1 MKKTNVRWTVVALVF
16 FATTINYI
24 DRQVIGLLKPYIQ
37 DDLGWTEA
45 DYGYIVTAFQ
55 VAYGIGMILG
65 GRMLDRLGSKL
76 GYSIAIIVWSLG
88 AALHAAARS
97 VVGFGAARAV
107 LGLGEAGNFPAA
119 VKVIAEWFPKRD
131 RAYATGLFNSGTT
144 IGAIIAPVIV
154 TAITLQWGWRW
165 AFIVTGMLGF
175 IWVVIWWM
183 MYHSPQKHPHVN
195 AAELAYIHSD
205 EQPENLES
213 LEDLGKLEN
222 LESLDHPEEQKPKIT
237 WRQLFQHRQTY
248 AILFS
253 RFVTDWVWWF
263 FLFWTPDYLN
273 KTHGVDLKATVIPL
287 IIIYTM
293 SSVGG
298 IYGGHVS
305 SQFIRMGRSVNFA
318 RKTTIL
324 LFALLVLPLNAVPY
338 IDNIWISVI
347 IIGLATS
354 THQACASNIFTIVSD
369 VYPKQVVGS
378 MTGISS
384 VGGAVGGALA
394 SSFVGLILQWTGSYA
409 HIFMIASTMYLLAWL
424 TLRLFVPIRQIH
436 FKQTK

>member
-1 MKKTNVRWTVVALVF
+1 MKKTNVRWTVVALIF
-16 FATTINYI
+16 FATTVNYI

-65 GRMLDRLGSKL
+65 GRMLDKLGSKI

-88 AALHAAARS
+88 AVLHAAVRS
-97 VVGFGAARAV
+97 VTGFGAARAV

-144 IGAIIAPVIV
+144 IGAIIAPIIV
-154 TAITLQWGWRW
+154 TAITLQMGWRW
-165 AFIVTGMLGF
+165 AFIITGMLGF
-175 IWVVIWWM
+175 IWVLAWWAI
-183 MYHSPQKHPHVN
+183 YKSPAKNPHVN
-195 AAELAYIHSD
+195 AAELEYIHSD
-205 EQPENLES
+205 DQENGNDGENEQESNGNL
-213 LEDLGKLEN
+213 
-222 LESLDHPEEQKPKIT
+222 QIT

-263 FLFWTPDYLN
+263 FLFWTPDFLN
-273 KTHGVDLKATVIPL
+273 KTHGVDLKATVLPL

-293 SSVGG
+293 SSIGG

-305 SQFIRMGRSVNFA
+305 SQFIRFGRSIDFA

-338 IDNIWISVI
+338 IDNIWIVVV

-354 THQACASNIFTIVSD
+354 THQAWASNIFTIVSD

-394 SSFVGLILQWTGSYA
+394 SSFVGLILEYTGSYA
-409 HIFMIASTMYLLAWL
+409 VIFMIASTMYLLAWL
-424 TLRLFVPIRQIH
+424 TLRLFVPIRQIN
-436 FKQTK
+436 FTI

>member
-1 MKKTNVRWTVVALVF
+1 MVEDTKKTNVRWTVVTLIF
-16 FATTINYI
+16 FATTVNYI

-55 VAYGIGMILG
+55 VAYGIGMLAC
-65 GRMLDRLGSKL
+65 GRMLDKLGSKI

-88 AALHAAARS
+88 AVLHAAARS

-119 VKVIAEWFPKRD
+119 IKVIAEWFPKRD
-131 RAYATGLFNSGTT
+131 RAFATGVFNSGTT
-144 IGAIIAPVIV
+144 IGAIIAPIIV

-165 AFIVTGMLGF
+165 AFIITGLLGF
-175 IWVVIWWM
+175 IWVVAWWLV
-183 MYHSPQKHPHVN
+183 YKAPEKNAKVN
-195 AAELAYIHSD
+195 AAELAYIHS
-205 EQPENLES
+205 EEEKETEIISENKS
-213 LEDLGKLEN
+213 
-222 LESLDHPEEQKPKIT
+222 EERVVS
-237 WRQLFQHRQTY
+237 WNELFSHRQTY

-263 FLFWTPDYLN
+263 FLFWTPDFLN
-273 KTHGVDLKATVIPL
+273 KTHGVDLKATVLPL

-293 SSVGG
+293 SSIGG

-305 SQFIRMGRSVNFA
+305 SQFVRLGRSLDFA

-338 IDNIWISVI
+338 IHNIWIVVL

-354 THQACASNIFTIVSD
+354 THQAWASNIFTIVSD

-394 SSFVGLILQWTGSYA
+394 SSFVGLILEWTGSYA
-409 HIFMIASTMYLLAWL
+409 TIFMIASTMYILAWL
-424 TLRLFVPIRQIH
+424 TLKLFVPIRQIN
-436 FKQTK
+436 FDKQETAMKGVES

>member
-1 MKKTNVRWTVVALVF
+1 MKKTNVRWTVVALIF
-16 FATTINYI
+16 FATTVNYI

-37 DDLGWTEA
+37 EDLGWTEA

-55 VAYGIGMILG
+55 VAYGIGMLLG

-88 AALHAAARS
+88 AMFHAAVKS
-97 VVGFGAARAV
+97 VTGFGAARAV

-131 RAYATGLFNSGTT
+131 RAFATGVFNSGTT
-144 IGAIIAPVIV
+144 IGAIIAPIIV
-154 TAITLQWGWRW
+154 TAITLEWGWRW
-165 AFIVTGMLGF
+165 AFIITGLLGF
-175 IWVVIWWM
+175 VWVIAWWLI
-183 MYHSPQKHPHVN
+183 YKAPHKNKKVN
-195 AAELAYIHSD
+195 AAELAYI
-205 EQPENLES
+205 Q
-213 LEDLGKLEN
+213 
-222 LESLDHPEEQKPKIT
+222 EEEKQEETETDAPTAGIT
-237 WRQLFQHRQTY
+237 WRELFRHRQTY

-263 FLFWTPDYLN
+263 FLFWTPDFLN
-273 KTHGVDLKATVIPL
+273 KTQGVDLKATVLPL

-293 SSVGG
+293 SSIGG

-305 SQFIRMGRSVNFA
+305 SQFIRLGRSVDFA

-324 LFALLVLPLNAVPY
+324 LFALLVLPLNAIPY
-338 IDNIWISVI
+338 IENMWIVVL

-354 THQACASNIFTIVSD
+354 THQAWASNIFTIVSD

-394 SSFVGLILQWTGSYA
+394 SSFVGLILEWTGSYA
-409 HIFMIASTMYLLAWL
+409 TIFMIASTMYILAWL
-424 TLRLFVPIRQIH
+424 ILKIFVPIRQIN
-436 FKQTK
+436 F

>member
-1 MKKTNVRWTVVALVF
+1 MKKTNVRWTVVALIF
-16 FATTINYI
+16 FATTVNYI

-55 VAYGIGMILG
+55 VAYGIGMLVC
-65 GRMLDRLGSKL
+65 GRMLDWLGSKI

-88 AALHAAARS
+88 AVLHAFART
-97 VVGFGAARAV
+97 VTGFGAARAV

-131 RAYATGLFNSGTT
+131 RAFATGVFNSGTT
-144 IGAIIAPVIV
+144 IGAVIAPIIV
-154 TAITLQWGWRW
+154 TAITLEWGWRW
-165 AFIVTGMLGF
+165 AFIITGLLGF
-175 IWVVIWWM
+175 IWVVVWWL
-183 MYHSPQKHPHVN
+183 MYKSPEQHPKVS
-195 AAELAYIHSD
+195 AKELAYIKSAD
-205 EQPENLES
+205 DKQEADDIPQ
-213 LEDLGKLEN
+213 GRTV
-222 LESLDHPEEQKPKIT
+222 T
-237 WRQLFQHRQTY
+237 WRELFSHRQTY

-263 FLFWTPDYLN
+263 FLFWTPDFLN
-273 KTHGVDLKATVIPL
+273 KTQGVDLKATVLPL
-287 IIIYTM
+287 IVIYTM
-293 SSVGG
+293 SSIGG

-305 SQFIRMGRSVNFA
+305 SQFIRLGRSIDFA

-338 IDNIWISVI
+338 IDNMWIVVL

-354 THQACASNIFTIVSD
+354 THQAWASNIFTIVSD

-394 SSFVGLILQWTGSYA
+394 STFVGLILEWTGSYA
-409 HIFMIASTMYLLAWL
+409 TIFMIASTMYLLAWL
-424 TLRLFVPIRQIH
+424 TLRLFVPIRQIK
-436 FKQTK
+436 FESK

>member
-1 MKKTNVRWTVVALVF
+1 MVEDTKKTNVRWTVVTLIF

-55 VAYGIGMILG
+55 VAYGIGMLAC
-65 GRMLDRLGSKL
+65 GRMLDKLGSKI

-88 AALHAAARS
+88 AVLHAAARS

-119 VKVIAEWFPKRD
+119 IKVIAEWFPKRD
-131 RAYATGLFNSGTT
+131 RAFATGVFNSGTT
-144 IGAIIAPVIV
+144 IGAIIAPIIV

-165 AFIVTGMLGF
+165 AFIITGLLGF
-175 IWVVIWWM
+175 IWVVAWWLV
-183 MYHSPQKHPHVN
+183 YKAPEKNAKVN
-195 AAELAYIHSD
+195 AAELAYIHS
-205 EQPENLES
+205 EEEKETEVISENKS
-213 LEDLGKLEN
+213 
-222 LESLDHPEEQKPKIT
+222 EERVVS
-237 WRQLFQHRQTY
+237 WNELFSHRQTY

-263 FLFWTPDYLN
+263 FLFWTPDFLN
-273 KTHGVDLKATVIPL
+273 KTHGVDLKATVLPL

-293 SSVGG
+293 SSIGG

-305 SQFIRMGRSVNFA
+305 SQFVRLGRSLDFA

-338 IDNIWISVI
+338 IHNIWIVVL

-354 THQACASNIFTIVSD
+354 THQAWASNIFTIVSD

-394 SSFVGLILQWTGSYA
+394 SSFVGLILEWTGSYA
-409 HIFMIASTMYLLAWL
+409 TIFMIASTMYILAWL
-424 TLRLFVPIRQIH
+424 TLKLFVPIRQIN
-436 FKQTK
+436 FDKQETAMKGVES

>member
-1 MKKTNVRWTVVALVF
+1 MKKTNVRWTVVALIF
-16 FATTINYI
+16 FATTVNYI

-37 DDLGWTEA
+37 EDLGWTEA

-55 VAYGIGMILG
+55 VAYGIGMLLG

-88 AALHAAARS
+88 AMLHAAVKS
-97 VVGFGAARAV
+97 VTGFGAARAV

-131 RAYATGLFNSGTT
+131 RAFATGVFNSGTT
-144 IGAIIAPVIV
+144 IGAIIAPIIV
-154 TAITLQWGWRW
+154 TAITLEWGWRW
-165 AFIVTGMLGF
+165 AFIITSLLGF
-175 IWVVIWWM
+175 VWVIAWWLI
-183 MYHSPQKHPHVN
+183 YKAPHKNKKVN
-195 AAELAYIHSD
+195 AAELAYI
-205 EQPENLES
+205 Q
-213 LEDLGKLEN
+213 
-222 LESLDHPEEQKPKIT
+222 EEEKQEETEADAPTAGIT
-237 WRQLFQHRQTY
+237 WRELFRHRQTY

-263 FLFWTPDYLN
+263 FLFWTPDFLN
-273 KTHGVDLKATVIPL
+273 KTQGVDLKATVLPL

-293 SSVGG
+293 SSIGG

-305 SQFIRMGRSVNFA
+305 SQFIRLGRSVDFA

-324 LFALLVLPLNAVPY
+324 LFALLVLPLNAIPY
-338 IDNIWISVI
+338 IENMWIVVL

-354 THQACASNIFTIVSD
+354 THQAWASNIFTIVSD

-394 SSFVGLILQWTGSYA
+394 SSFVGLILEWTGSYA
-409 HIFMIASTMYLLAWL
+409 TIFMIASTMYILAWL
-424 TLRLFVPIRQIH
+424 ILKIFVPIRQIN
-436 FKQTK
+436 F

>member
-1 MKKTNVRWTVVALVF
+1 MKKTNIRWTVVALIF

-55 VAYGIGMILG
+55 VAYGIGMLLG
-65 GRMLDRLGSKL
+65 GRMLDRLGSKS
-76 GYSIAIIVWSLG
+76 GYSIAIIVWSIG
-88 AALHAAARS
+88 AVLHATVRS
-97 VVGFGAARAV
+97 VTGFGAARAI

-144 IGAIIAPVIV
+144 IGAIIAPIIV
-154 TAITLQWGWRW
+154 TAITLEWGWRW

-175 IWVVIWWM
+175 VWVVIWWIL
-183 MYHSPQKHPHVN
+183 YHSPDKHQGVN
-195 AAELAYIHSD
+195 QAELEYIKGEDEEDRANGANGTNGTNGAY
-205 EQPENLES
+205 
-213 LEDLGKLEN
+213 GTAV
-222 LESLDHPEEQKPKIT
+222 T

-263 FLFWTPDYLN
+263 FLFWTPDFLN
-273 KTHGVDLKATVIPL
+273 KTHGVDLKATVLPL

-293 SSVGG
+293 SSIGG

-305 SQFIRMGRSVNFA
+305 SQFIRLGRSIDFA

-338 IDNIWISVI
+338 IDNLWMVVF

-354 THQACASNIFTIVSD
+354 THQAWASNIFTIVSD

-394 SSFVGLILQWTGSYA
+394 SSFVGLILELTGSYA
-409 HIFMIASTMYLLAWL
+409 SIFMIASTMYLVAWL
-424 TLRLFVPIRQIH
+424 TLRLFVPIRQID
-436 FKQTK
+436 FTK

>member
-1 MKKTNVRWTVVALVF
+1 MKKTNVRWTVVALIF

-55 VAYGIGMILG
+55 VAYGIGMLLG
-65 GRMLDRLGSKL
+65 GRMLDRLGSKS
-76 GYSIAIIVWSLG
+76 GYSIAIIVWSIG
-88 AALHAAARS
+88 AVLHATVRS
-97 VVGFGAARAV
+97 VTGFGAARAI

-144 IGAIIAPVIV
+144 IGAIIAPIIV
-154 TAITLQWGWRW
+154 TAITLEWGWRW

-175 IWVVIWWM
+175 VWVVIWWIL
-183 MYHSPQKHPHVN
+183 YHSPNKHRGVN
-195 AAELAYIHSD
+195 QAELEYIR
-205 EQPENLES
+205 
-213 LEDLGKLEN
+213 EDDGTKEADGSN
-222 LESLDHPEEQKPKIT
+222 EANGVIT
-237 WRQLFQHRQTY
+237 WRQMFLHRQTY

-263 FLFWTPDYLN
+263 FLFWTPDFLN
-273 KTHGVDLKATVIPL
+273 KTHGVDLKATVLPL

-293 SSVGG
+293 SSIGG

-305 SQFIRMGRSVNFA
+305 SQFIRLGRSIDFA

-338 IDNIWISVI
+338 IDNLWIVVI

-354 THQACASNIFTIVSD
+354 THQAWASNIFTIVSD

-394 SSFVGLILQWTGSYA
+394 SSFVGLILEWTGSYA
-409 HIFMIASTMYLLAWL
+409 SIFMIASTMYLVAWL
-424 TLRLFVPIRQIH
+424 TLRLFVPIRQID
-436 FKQTK
+436 FTR

>member
-1 MKKTNVRWTVVALVF
+1 MKKTNVRWTVVALIF

-55 VAYGIGMILG
+55 VAYGIGMLLG
-65 GRMLDRLGSKL
+65 GRMLDRLGSKS
-76 GYSIAIIVWSLG
+76 GYSIAIIVWSIG
-88 AALHAAARS
+88 AVLHATVRS
-97 VVGFGAARAV
+97 VTGFGAARAI

-144 IGAIIAPVIV
+144 IGAIIAPIIV
-154 TAITLQWGWRW
+154 TAITLEWGWRW

-175 IWVVIWWM
+175 VWVVIWWIL
-183 MYHSPQKHPHVN
+183 YHSPNKHRGVN
-195 AAELAYIHSD
+195 QAELEYIR
-205 EQPENLES
+205 
-213 LEDLGKLEN
+213 EDDGTKEADGSN
-222 LESLDHPEEQKPKIT
+222 EANGVIT
-237 WRQLFQHRQTY
+237 WRQLFLHRQTY

-263 FLFWTPDYLN
+263 FLFWTPDFLN
-273 KTHGVDLKATVIPL
+273 KTHGVDLKATVLPL

-293 SSVGG
+293 SSIGG

-305 SQFIRMGRSVNFA
+305 SQFIRLGRSIDFA

-338 IDNIWISVI
+338 IDDLWMVVI

-354 THQACASNIFTIVSD
+354 THQAWASNIFTIVSD

-394 SSFVGLILQWTGSYA
+394 SSFVGLILELTGSYA
-409 HIFMIASTMYLLAWL
+409 SIFMIASTMYLVAWL
-424 TLRLFVPIRQIH
+424 TLRLFVPIRQID
-436 FKQTK
+436 FTK

>member
-1 MKKTNVRWTVVALVF
+1 MKKTNVRWTVVALIF
-16 FATTINYI
+16 FATTVNYI

-37 DDLGWTEA
+37 EDLGWTEA

-55 VAYGIGMILG
+55 VAYGIGMLLG
-65 GRMLDRLGSKL
+65 GRMLDRLGSKI

-88 AALHAAARS
+88 AMLHAAVRS

-131 RAYATGLFNSGTT
+131 RAFATGVFNSGTT
-144 IGAIIAPVIV
+144 IGAIIAPIIV
-154 TAITLQWGWRW
+154 TAITLEWGWRW
-165 AFIVTGMLGF
+165 AFIITGLLGF
-175 IWVVIWWM
+175 VWVIAWWLI
-183 MYHSPQKHPHVN
+183 YKAPHKNKKVN

-205 EQPENLES
+205 EESEESKKSENSES
-213 LEDLGKLEN
+213 SEN
-222 LESLDHPEEQKPKIT
+222 SENSENSEHPSKVS
-237 WRQLFQHRQTY
+237 WRELFRHRQTY

-263 FLFWTPDYLN
+263 FLFWTPDFLN
-273 KTHGVDLKATVIPL
+273 KTQGVDLKATVLPL

-293 SSVGG
+293 SSIGG

-305 SQFIRMGRSVNFA
+305 SQFIRLGRSIDFA

-324 LFALLVLPLNAVPY
+324 LFALLVLPLNAIPY
-338 IDNIWISVI
+338 IDNMWIVVL

-354 THQACASNIFTIVSD
+354 THQAWASNIFTIVSD

-394 SSFVGLILQWTGSYA
+394 SSFVGLILEWTGSYTT
-409 HIFMIASTMYLLAWL
+409 IFMIASTMYILAWL
-424 TLRLFVPIRQIH
+424 ILKIFVPIRQIN
-436 FKQTK
+436 F

>member
-1 MKKTNVRWTVVALVF
+1 MKKTNVRWTVVALIF
-16 FATTINYI
+16 FATTVNYI

-65 GRMLDRLGSKL
+65 GRMLDKLGSKI

-88 AALHAAARS
+88 AVLHAAVRS
-97 VVGFGAARAV
+97 VTGFGAARAV

-144 IGAIIAPVIV
+144 IGAIIAPIIV
-154 TAITLQWGWRW
+154 TAITLQMGWRW
-165 AFIVTGMLGF
+165 AFIITGMLGF
-175 IWVVIWWM
+175 IWVLAWWAI
-183 MYHSPQKHPHVN
+183 YKSPTKNPHVN
-195 AAELAYIHSD
+195 AAELEYIHSD
-205 EQPENLES
+205 DQENGNDGENEQESNGNL
-213 LEDLGKLEN
+213 
-222 LESLDHPEEQKPKIT
+222 QIT

-263 FLFWTPDYLN
+263 FLFWTPDFLN
-273 KTHGVDLKATVIPL
+273 KTHGVDLKATVLPL

-293 SSVGG
+293 SSIGG

-305 SQFIRMGRSVNFA
+305 SQFIRFGRSIDFA

-338 IDNIWISVI
+338 IDNIWIVVV

-354 THQACASNIFTIVSD
+354 THQAWASNIFTIVSD

-394 SSFVGLILQWTGSYA
+394 SSFVGLILEYTGSYA
-409 HIFMIASTMYLLAWL
+409 VIFMIASTMYLLAWL
-424 TLRLFVPIRQIH
+424 TLRLFVPIRQIN
-436 FKQTK
+436 FTI

>member
-1 MKKTNVRWTVVALVF
+1 MALIF

-37 DDLGWTEA
+37 DDLGWSEA

-55 VAYGIGMILG
+55 VAYGIGMLVC
-65 GRMLDRLGSKL
+65 GRMLDKFGSKI
-76 GYSIAIIVWSLG
+76 GYSIAIIVWSFG
-88 AALHAAARS
+88 ALLHAAVRS
-97 VVGFGAARAV
+97 VTGFGAARAI

-144 IGAIIAPVIV
+144 IGAIIAPIIV

-165 AFIVTGMLGF
+165 AFVITGLLGF
-175 IWVVIWWM
+175 FWVVAWWLI
-183 MYHSPQKHPHVN
+183 YVSPEKNPKVN
-195 AAELAYIHSD
+195 AAELEYIHSKD
-205 EQPENLES
+205 
-213 LEDLGKLEN
+213 DG
-222 LESLDHPEEQKPKIT
+222 EEETELPQGRAVT
-237 WRQLFQHRQTY
+237 WGELFRHRQTY

-263 FLFWTPDYLN
+263 FLFWTPDFLN
-273 KTHGVDLKATVIPL
+273 KVHGVDLKSTVLPL

-293 SSVGG
+293 SSIGG

-305 SQFIRMGRSVNFA
+305 SQFVRFGRSLDFA

-324 LFALLVLPLNAVPY
+324 LFALLVLPLNAIPY
-338 IDNIWISVI
+338 IHNIWIVVL

-354 THQACASNIFTIVSD
+354 THQAWASNIFTIVSD

-394 SSFVGLILQWTGSYA
+394 SSFVGLILEWTGSYTT
-409 HIFMIASTMYLLAWL
+409 IFMVASMMYLLAWL
-424 TLRLFVPIRQIH
+424 TLKLFVPIRQIK
-436 FKQTK
+436 FE

>member
-1 MKKTNVRWTVVALVF
+1 MKKTNVRWTVVALIF
-16 FATTINYI
+16 FATTVNYI

-65 GRMLDRLGSKL
+65 GRMLDKLGSKI

-88 AALHAAARS
+88 AVLHAAVRS
-97 VVGFGAARAV
+97 VTGFGAARAV

-144 IGAIIAPVIV
+144 IGAIIAPIIV
-154 TAITLQWGWRW
+154 TAITLQMGWRW
-165 AFIVTGMLGF
+165 AFIITGMLGF
-175 IWVVIWWM
+175 IWVLAWWAI
-183 MYHSPQKHPHVN
+183 YKSPAKNPHVN
-195 AAELAYIHSD
+195 AAELEYIHSD
-205 EQPENLES
+205 GQENGNDGENEQESNGNL
-213 LEDLGKLEN
+213 
-222 LESLDHPEEQKPKIT
+222 QIT
-237 WRQLFQHRQTY
+237 WRKLFQHRQTY

-263 FLFWTPDYLN
+263 FLFWTPDFLN
-273 KTHGVDLKATVIPL
+273 KTHGVDLKATVLPL

-293 SSVGG
+293 SSIGG

-305 SQFIRMGRSVNFA
+305 SQFIRFGRSIDFA

-338 IDNIWISVI
+338 IDNIWIVVV

-354 THQACASNIFTIVSD
+354 THQAWASNIFTIVSD

-394 SSFVGLILQWTGSYA
+394 SSFVGLILEYTGSYA
-409 HIFMIASTMYLLAWL
+409 VIFMIASTMYLLAWL
-424 TLRLFVPIRQIH
+424 TLRIFVPIRQIN
-436 FKQTK
+436 FTI

>member
-1 MKKTNVRWTVVALVF
+1 MKPTRVRWTVVTLIF

-37 DDLGWTEA
+37 GDLGWTEA

-55 VAYGIGMILG
+55 VAYGIGMLAC
-65 GRMLDRLGSKL
+65 GRMLDHFGSKL
-76 GYSIAIIVWSLG
+76 GYSIAIVVWSLG
-88 AALHAAARS
+88 AVLHATVRS
-97 VVGFGAARAV
+97 VTGFGAARAV

-131 RAYATGLFNSGTT
+131 RAFATGVFNSGTT
-144 IGAIIAPVIV
+144 IGAIIAPIIV
-154 TAITLQWGWRW
+154 TAITLEWGWRW
-165 AFIVTGMLGF
+165 AFIITGMLGF
-175 IWVVIWWM
+175 IWVIVWWLL
-183 MYHSPQKHPHVN
+183 YKSPDKNPKVN
-195 AAELAYIHSD
+195 AAELAYIHSSD
-205 EQPENLES
+205 ESENAEHADNS
-213 LEDLGKLEN
+213 E
-222 LESLDHPEEQKPKIT
+222 HTPIT
-237 WRQLFQHRQTY
+237 WRQLLSYRQTY

-263 FLFWTPDYLN
+263 FLFWTPDFLN
-273 KTHGVDLKATVIPL
+273 KTHGVDLKATVLPL

-293 SSVGG
+293 SSIGG

-305 SQFIRMGRSVNFA
+305 SQFVRFGRSIDFA

-338 IDNIWISVI
+338 IHNIWIVVF

-354 THQACASNIFTIVSD
+354 THQAWASNIFTIVSD

-394 SSFVGLILQWTGSYA
+394 SSFVGLILEWTGSYA
-409 HIFMIASTMYLLAWL
+409 TIFMIASTMYLLAWL
-424 TLRLFVPIRQIH
+424 TLKLFVPIRQIN
-436 FKQTK
+436 FNSK